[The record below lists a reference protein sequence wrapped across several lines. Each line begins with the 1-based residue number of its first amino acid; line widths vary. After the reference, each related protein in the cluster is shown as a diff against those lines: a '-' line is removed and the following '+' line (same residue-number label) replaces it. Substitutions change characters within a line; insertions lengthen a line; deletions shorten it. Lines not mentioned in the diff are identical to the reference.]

1 MAALAI
7 LLAEPD
13 PPFAFETVCGAWQ
26 NAVQRLVLTGFM
38 GSGKSTV
45 GKLLAHGL
53 GWSFADLDQVI
64 EARLG
69 LSVPEIFSL
78 HGEGLFRAAEAQDLK
93 DLLATSQV
101 VIALGGGAPSSLA
114 VRELLRE
121 TTQTVVIHLQAP
133 FAVLYERCRLQA
145 LDSTATCR
153 PLLSDEA
160 ATAMRFRERM
170 PLYDEVA
177 HWTADA
183 SATPREVSATILRR
197 LAELPD

>member
-7 LLAEPD
+7 LPAEPD
-13 PPFAFETVCGAWQ
+13 PPFAFGTVCGTGQ

-53 GWSFADLDQVI
+53 GWSFADLDRVI

-69 LSVPEIFSL
+69 LSVPEIFFR
-78 HGEGLFRAAEAQDLK
+78 HGEDLFRAAEVEDLK

-101 VIALGGGAPSSLA
+101 VIALGGGAPGSLA

-121 TTQTVVIHLQAP
+121 TTQTTVIHLQAP

-145 LDSTATCR
+145 LDSTATGR
-153 PLLSDEA
+153 PLLSGEA
-160 ATAMRFRERM
+160 VTATRFRERM
-170 PLYDEVA
+170 PFYAEVA
-177 HWTADA
+177 HWTADS
-183 SATPREVSATILRR
+183 SATPQEASATILRR
-197 LAELPD
+197 LGELPD